1 MKAIMVSNEAY
12 EYAQSLVQPDSHRQ
26 IKTVDSIFELALALL
41 KHSHGH
47 IVDIRD
53 RDGKHVMTLDAWDK
67 DDPQKLGGHVQ

>member
-1 MKAIMVSNEAY
+1 MKTIMVSNEAY
-12 EYAQSLVQPDSHRQ
+12 EYAQSLVQHDSPRD

-53 RDGKHVMTLDAWDK
+53 RNGKHVRTIDAWDK

>member
-12 EYAQSLVQPDSHRQ
+12 EYAQSLVQHDSPRD

-53 RDGKHVMTLDAWDK
+53 RDGKHVRTIDAWDK